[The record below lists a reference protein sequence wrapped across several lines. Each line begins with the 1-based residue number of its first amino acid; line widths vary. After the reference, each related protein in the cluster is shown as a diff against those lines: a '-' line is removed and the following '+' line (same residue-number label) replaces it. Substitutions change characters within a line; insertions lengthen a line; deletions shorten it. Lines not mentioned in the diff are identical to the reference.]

1 MGRCMPG
8 LVVAAVMSMAA
19 SIAAVV
25 AAVDASIGAPTGGR
39 RSRGS
44 AGRVGR
50 GSAGFQGASTAGDEQ
65 VPRPG
70 GCVMVRSGRRGACV
84 LAALG
89 AGRGVR
95 GSGAGLQGHSG
106 RLDAR
111 CTVAGRDG
119 RWRKT
124 SSRAAGA
131 PWAAGRVAGLP
142 RRPLGRL
149 DAGGRRTPGRLGS
162 ARQTAARAQEPGTGE
177 RPNRTEEEWKTQGA
191 GSVAAEQG
199 AGGGRRS
206 RAAGDRGPRREMRL
220 PWWRSAVGR
229 GEAGGWRL
237 RGRRLEKN

>member
-1 MGRCMPG
+1 LGNSTTKISLGNRCKPNS
-8 LVVAAVMSMAA
+8 LS
-19 SIAAVV
+19 
-25 AAVDASIGAPTGGR
+25 
-39 RSRGS
+39 GS

-50 GSAGFQGASTAGDEQ
+50 GSAGFQGASTAGDGQ
-65 VPRPG
+65 VPHPG
-70 GCVMVRSGRRGACV
+70 GCVMVRSGRRGA
-84 LAALG
+84 A
-89 AGRGVR
+89 
-95 GSGAGLQGHSG
+95 SG
-106 RLDAR
+106 RRIGRWRGDLGRSRAPRQERWRAWDAGR

-142 RRPLGRL
+142 RRPRGRL

-162 ARQTAARAQEPGTGE
+162 ARQMAARAQEPGTGE

-191 GSVAAEQG
+191 GSVAAERG

-220 PWWRSAVGR
+220 P
-229 GEAGGWRL
+229 
-237 RGRRLEKN
+237 